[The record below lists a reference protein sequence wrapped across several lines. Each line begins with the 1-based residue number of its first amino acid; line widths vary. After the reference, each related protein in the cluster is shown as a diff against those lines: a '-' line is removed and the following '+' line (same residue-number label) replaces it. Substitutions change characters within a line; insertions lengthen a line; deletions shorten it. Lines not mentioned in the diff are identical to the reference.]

1 MADPQRM
8 TKRLLEAEVS
18 RRAILRGGLVAGSAA
33 FLAACGAAATP
44 SPAAPATAPPTAAAT
59 AASPTTAPTAAPTT
73 AAATAGPTVVPSPTQ
88 AAENFAGVTI
98 NVWTTLTPEQLV
110 KNAKAIWEP
119 KTGGVVN
126 ITTLD
131 FGDVPI
137 KYAGVISANDA
148 SVDVLYT
155 YAGFMGQFGD
165 RIYDDISTLVPDTSP
180 WLPSTIGIM
189 SPAGVLRALPV
200 HSETE
205 IFIYNKKMFADA
217 GVDPDNIPTTWD
229 ELYALSPKLT
239 SGNRYPCVVPWIAP
253 TGRKSILYFLVYYNS
268 FPNAKFVSDDNT
280 QVLFNTEE
288 GLETFRCIERGF
300 KAGFFDPAGMTLQN
314 DYESGLVFNA
324 GDSASQINYSELWGQ
339 AVSQNVAD
347 FKATIDPADVGASV
361 MPGVMPGTHGGSNG
375 FEGFGI
381 NKYSAQKEAAIS
393 FIKTVAGF
401 DVQKA
406 MNLTKILPSSRV
418 DVLND
423 PEVVATYT
431 LAPTL
436 VEQGKYNAYFVNTPY
451 VVQPVFADVITKLY
465 NGDFTAAQAHAAA
478 VEGVEKLIVEYLTT

>member
-1 MADPQRM
+1 MADPERAP
-8 TKRLLEAEVS
+8 KRLLDAELT
-18 RRAILRGGLVAGSAA
+18 RRDVLRGGLLAGSAA
-33 FLAACGAAATP
+33 FIAACGAGAASPSAAAPTAAATP
-44 SPAAPATAPPTAAAT
+44 AAATPAPTAAPATAGPTIVASPTAAAE
-59 AASPTTAPTAAPTT
+59 SFP
-73 AAATAGPTVVPSPTQ
+73 
-88 AAENFAGVTI
+88 GVTL

-119 KTGGVVN
+119 KTGGTVN

-137 KYAGVISANDA
+137 KYAGVISSQD
-148 SVDVLYT
+148 STVDVVYT
-155 YAGFMGQFGD
+155 YAGFLSQFGD
-165 RIYDDISTLVPDTSP
+165 RLYDDLTPLVPDVSP
-180 WLPSTIGIM
+180 WLPSTIGVLQTNGI
-189 SPAGVLRALPV
+189 LRALPV

-205 IFIYNKKMFADA
+205 IFIYNKAMFAEA
-217 GVDPDNIPTTWD
+217 GADPDNIPQTWD

-239 SGNRYPCVVPWIAP
+239 KGNRYPCVVPWIAP

-268 FPNAKFVSDDNT
+268 FPDAKFVSDDYS
-280 QVLFNTEE
+280 QVLFNNEA

-300 KAGFFDPAGMTLQN
+300 KAGFFDPAGVTLQN

-339 AVSQNVAD
+339 AVSGNVAD
-347 FKATIDPADVGASV
+347 FKATIDPAVVGASV
-361 MPGVMPGTHGGSNG
+361 MPGVLPGTHGGSNG

-381 NKYSAQKEAAIS
+381 NKFSKQKEAAIS

-401 DVQKA
+401 EVQKA
-406 MNLTKILPSSRV
+406 MNLTKILPSSRI
-418 DVLND
+418 DVLSD

-436 VEQGKYNAYFVNTPY
+436 TEQGKYNAYFVNTPY
-451 VVQPVFADVITKLY
+451 VVQPVFADAITKLY

-478 VEGVEKLIVEYLTT
+478 VQGVEKLIVEYLTT